1 MATRSTPDKEEVPVK
16 RLALIALLVAGLL
29 VSAAPAPAATPTNR
43 QLARQ
48 IKTLQKQVKQ
58 LQAQVRTA
66 RLLAIGGIVYSVC
79 GLAVTA
85 DAFQGTWAT
94 IDDVSN
100 RASAPRTIYGPQ
112 QPVNDYTACSGYQI
126 TRAPAQVPPNTA
138 VFSAMTA
145 IFR

>member
-1 MATRSTPDKEEVPVK
+1 MK
-16 RLALIALLVAGLL
+16 RLALIALLVTGLL

-48 IKTLQKQVKQ
+48 IKTLQKQVKA

-66 RLLAIGGIVYSVC
+66 QAIGVGAIVYSVC

-112 QPVNDYTACSGYQI
+112 QPVNDYTACSAFRI
-126 TRAPAQVPPNTA
+126 TRVPAQVPPNTSI
-138 VFSAMTA
+138 FSAMLA